1 MGGSLWEPPD
11 FFLWGNV
18 DMLNP
23 LFYGFLM
30 TGIVVSIVLL
40 ILTLERVYLRVKH
53 SVERGA
59 RGSVL
64 SPATEIVDRH
74 PEG

>member
-1 MGGSLWEPPD
+1 
-11 FFLWGNV
+11 
-18 DMLNP
+18 
-23 LFYGFLM
+23 M
-30 TGIVVSIVLL
+30 TGVVVSIVLL

-53 SVERGA
+53 SDERGV